1 MQEEKLHTDGF
12 GGQLSE
18 EEAKV
23 EETDENQNKKND
35 EEKGQVEEQAIK
47 QVEENEEL
55 RELLEVKTRE
65 YDVLVNRYKR
75 LQADF
80 DNYKKRSRK
89 ELEDMTIYGAE
100 KLVLG
105 LLPALD
111 NFSRALEVAPYEGEV
126 GKYMSGMNMIYRQ
139 CLDVLKKEGL
149 KEIEAVGQP
158 FDPEKHHAIMQVE
171 AESAEEDNLIKEE
184 LQVGYTL
191 NGKVIRP
198 SMVKVAKYNG

>member
-1 MQEEKLHTDGF
+1 VQEEKLHTDGF

-23 EETDENQNKKND
+23 EETVENQNEKND
-35 EEKGQVEEQAIK
+35 EGKSQVEEQ
-47 QVEENEEL
+47 EEL
-55 RELLEVKTRE
+55 RELLEAKTQE
-65 YDVLVNRYKR
+65 YDVLVNRYQR

-89 ELEDMTIYGAE
+89 ELEDMAKYGAE

-105 LLPALD
+105 LLPVLD
-111 NFSRALEVAPYEGEV
+111 NFSRALEAAPQEGEV
-126 GKYMSGMNMIYRQ
+126 GKYMSGMDMIYRQ
-139 CLDVLKKEGL
+139 WLDVLKSEGL
-149 KEIEAVGQP
+149 MEIEAVGQP
-158 FDPEKHHAIMQVE
+158 FDPEKHHAVMQVE
-171 AESAEEDNLIKEE
+171 AESAEEDNIVKEE

>member
-23 EETDENQNKKND
+23 EVTVENQNEKND
-35 EEKGQVEEQAIK
+35 EGKSQVEEQ
-47 QVEENEEL
+47 EEL
-55 RELLEVKTRE
+55 RELLEAKTQE
-65 YDVLVNRYKR
+65 YDVLVNRYQR

-89 ELEDMTIYGAE
+89 ELEDMAKYGAE

-105 LLPALD
+105 LLPVLD
-111 NFSRALEVAPYEGEV
+111 NFSRALEAAPQEGEV
-126 GKYMSGMNMIYRQ
+126 GKYMSGMDMIYRQ
-139 CLDVLKKEGL
+139 WLDVLKSEGL
-149 KEIEAVGQP
+149 MEIEAVGQP
-158 FDPEKHHAIMQVE
+158 FDPEKHHAVMQVE
-171 AESAEEDNLIKEE
+171 AESAEEDNIVKEE

>member
-23 EETDENQNKKND
+23 EETVENQNEKND
-35 EEKGQVEEQAIK
+35 EGKSQVEEQ
-47 QVEENEEL
+47 EEL
-55 RELLEVKTRE
+55 RELLEAKTQE
-65 YDVLVNRYKR
+65 YDALVNRYQR

-89 ELEDMTIYGAE
+89 ELEDMAKYGAE

-105 LLPALD
+105 LLPVLD
-111 NFSRALEVAPYEGEV
+111 NFSRALEAAPQEGEV
-126 GKYMSGMNMIYRQ
+126 GKYMSGMDMIYRQ
-139 CLDVLKKEGL
+139 WLDVLKSEGL
-149 KEIEAVGQP
+149 MEIEAVGQP
-158 FDPEKHHAIMQVE
+158 FDPEKHHAVMQVE
-171 AESAEEDNLIKEE
+171 AESAEEDNIVKEE

>member
-23 EETDENQNKKND
+23 EETVENQNEKND
-35 EEKGQVEEQAIK
+35 EGKSQVEEQ
-47 QVEENEEL
+47 EEL
-55 RELLEVKTRE
+55 RELLEAKTQE
-65 YDVLVNRYKR
+65 YDVLVNRYQR

-89 ELEDMTIYGAE
+89 ELEDMAKYGAE

-105 LLPALD
+105 LLPVLD
-111 NFSRALEVAPYEGEV
+111 NFSRALEAAPQEGEV
-126 GKYMSGMNMIYRQ
+126 GKYMSGMDMIYRQ
-139 CLDVLKKEGL
+139 WLDVLKSEGL
-149 KEIEAVGQP
+149 MEIEAVGQP
-158 FDPEKHHAIMQVE
+158 FDPEKHHAVMQVE
-171 AESAEEDNLIKEE
+171 AESAEEDNIVKEE